1 MANGEVAVAYNL
13 IKRGI
18 KIGDT
23 CQTCGEEKETQPHLI
38 YAEYHMYNG
47 QEMLNFFVGWKIWRM
62 RNNIIFQNKRDHIIH
77 VVHGALRD

>member
-38 YAEYHMYNG
+38 YAEYHMYVNWSNSKLLLKFRMTT
-47 QEMLNFFVGWKIWRM
+47 EME
-62 RNNIIFQNKRDHIIH
+62 
-77 VVHGALRD
+77 